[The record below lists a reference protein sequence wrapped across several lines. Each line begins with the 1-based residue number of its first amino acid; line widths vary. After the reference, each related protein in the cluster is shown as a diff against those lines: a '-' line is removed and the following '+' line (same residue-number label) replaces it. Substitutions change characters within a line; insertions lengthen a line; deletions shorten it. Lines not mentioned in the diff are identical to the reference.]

1 MESESV
7 KRGTSAAAEAL
18 PEDLYGAGL
27 RATVVGIVLNTLLIA
42 LKLAGG
48 ILGASAAVIADAAHS
63 FSDVI
68 TDIGV
73 FISLKYISK
82 PADTTHAYGHGRV
95 ETGISFLMGLA
106 IVFTGLGIMKSG
118 AYTVVEALHGVC
130 LQKPGGI
137 ALFVGF
143 ASILSK
149 EALFHYTR
157 AVAKKSGSRA
167 LEANAWHHR
176 SDALSSVGTVI
187 GVGGAYFL
195 GERWTVL
202 DPAAAVVISVLVIK
216 VGMSIGWSA
225 FKELT
230 DASLSEHARERVEK
244 AISGVGGVEG
254 AHKIRT
260 RSLGRYVTVDAH
272 VLVDPAISVK
282 EGHDIATRVESAV
295 RESLGNAA
303 FVTIHIEPKEK

>member
-1 MESESV
+1 MESEKV
-7 KRGTSAAAEAL
+7 TGGGSAPAEVL
-18 PEDLYGAGL
+18 PDDLYGAGL
-27 RATVVGIVLNTLLIA
+27 KATVVGIVVNALLIV

-48 ILGASAAVIADAAHS
+48 VLGASAAVIADAAHS

-82 PADTTHAYGHGRV
+82 PADATHAYGHGRV
-95 ETGISFLMGLA
+95 ETAISFLMGLA
-106 IVFTGLGIMKSG
+106 IVFTGLGIMRSG
-118 AYTVVEALHGVC
+118 AYAVVEALRGIYPVR
-130 LQKPGGI
+130 PGGI

-143 ASILSK
+143 ASVLSK

-157 AVAKKSGSRA
+157 VVARKSGSRT

-202 DPAAAVVISVLVIK
+202 DPVAAVVISVLVVK
-216 VGMSIGWSA
+216 VGLSIGWSA
-225 FKELT
+225 FEELT
-230 DASLSEHARERVEK
+230 DASLSGHAREKVEK
-244 AISGVGGVEG
+244 AISGVEGVEG

-272 VLVDPAISVK
+272 VLVDPAISVR

-303 FVTIHIEPKEK
+303 FVTIHIEPKEE